1 MRILV
6 LGGLSERGLKFIE
19 TLPIRDYLI
28 VVDDLK
34 NNKDK
39 NLMKLLIQR
48 KPLSF
53 LVEEKSLL
61 FCTGKSLDFPCLK
74 IQIFNICNTSSACP
88 FAVTLYQTYEKS
100 SIFMPYYFSLS

>member
-1 MRILV
+1 LTMRILV

-48 KPLSF
+48 KFKFYKGDSRNLI
-53 LVEEKSLL
+53 
-61 FCTGKSLDFPCLK
+61 K
-74 IQIFNICNTSSACP
+74 IINDAGGVDEIHDYTA
-88 FAVTLYQTYEKS
+88 
-100 SIFMPYYFSLS
+100 

>member
-48 KPLSF
+48 KFKFYKGDSRNLI
-53 LVEEKSLL
+53 
-61 FCTGKSLDFPCLK
+61 K
-74 IQIFNICNTSSACP
+74 IINDAGGVDEIHDYTA
-88 FAVTLYQTYEKS
+88 
-100 SIFMPYYFSLS
+100 

>member
-1 MRILV
+1 METFPLTMRILV

-48 KPLSF
+48 KFKFYKGDSRNLI
-53 LVEEKSLL
+53 
-61 FCTGKSLDFPCLK
+61 K
-74 IQIFNICNTSSACP
+74 IINDAGGVDEIHDYTA
-88 FAVTLYQTYEKS
+88 
-100 SIFMPYYFSLS
+100 

>member
-1 MRILV
+1 MTMRILV

-48 KPLSF
+48 KFKFYKGDSRNLI
-53 LVEEKSLL
+53 
-61 FCTGKSLDFPCLK
+61 K
-74 IQIFNICNTSSACP
+74 IINDAGGVDEIHDYTA
-88 FAVTLYQTYEKS
+88 
-100 SIFMPYYFSLS
+100 